1 MGGNMSKFYDEKTA
15 EMVLINVF
23 KFPQLLDQPDK
34 FYLSSD
40 DFYSKFH
47 KTIFVSI
54 NNLFVQG
61 LEHLTTLDIENY
73 LHSKPDFKKIFDDG
87 NGSQL
92 LGNADT
98 SADINSFQYYYER
111 LKKLTL
117 LRAFDHNGID
127 IEPEFKII
135 DDYDIEQIADSI
147 DQRIERIKSDY
158 LSKTWSISKHAGEG
172 LEDLINSLKQQPE
185 FGIPLYGKLINTITR
200 GARLRKF
207 YLRSAPTGLGKSRM
221 MIADICNF
229 SCDEI
234 YDLNKRQWVQNGASQ
249 PSVFISTELGIDE
262 CQTMA
267 LAFLSGVKEDIIL
280 NGTYSTGEEERV
292 LRAAQILSRSPI
304 WIEHLPDFSIR
315 DIENVIRRNRR
326 ENGVLYYGFDYIHSS
341 LRILEEISQRTKGMK
356 LREDN
361 ILFMLAIRLKDL
373 CNELGI
379 FIMSSTQLNADWESR
394 ETSNQ
399 NVLRGAKAIGDKID
413 VGYISLPVTEQDRE
427 ALAPFVQASCLPM
440 PNIVHHIYK
449 NRRGKFKSVKLW
461 CHGDLSI
468 CRVDPLFLTEDDY
481 TTINIEDFEI
491 VVKKE

>member
-1 MGGNMSKFYDEKTA
+1 MSKFYDQKTEEA
-15 EMVLINVF
+15 VLLNLF
-23 KFPQLLDQPDK
+23 KFPLLLEQVDK
-34 FYLSSD
+34 FYFSTD
-40 DFYSKFH
+40 DFNNKFH
-47 KTIFVSI
+47 KMLFATM
-54 NNLFVQG
+54 NNLVVQG
-61 LEHLTTLDIENY
+61 LEHLSVFDIENY
-73 LHSKPDFKKIFDDG
+73 LHSRPEYKQMFDSNMG
-87 NGSQL
+87 KNL
-92 LGNADT
+92 LETAEEKADL
-98 SADINSFQYYYER
+98 DSFEYYYGK

-117 LRAFDHNGID
+117 LRAFDSNGID
-127 IEPEFKII
+127 VDKELDVI
-135 DDYDIEQIADSI
+135 DEHSIEQLAEVI
-147 DQRIERIKSDY
+147 DQRIEKIKLDY
-158 LSKTWSISKHAGEG
+158 LSKTWSVSKQAGEG
-172 LEDLINSLKQQPE
+172 LLDLIESLKEQPE
-185 FGIPLYGKLINTITR
+185 FGIPLYGSLINSVTR

-229 SCDEI
+229 ACDEI
-234 YDLNKRQWVQNGASQ
+234 YDTRKRQWVQNGTSE

-267 LAFLSGVKEDIIL
+267 LAFLSGVREDAIL
-280 NGTYSTGEEERV
+280 NGTYYGDEEDRV
-292 LRAAQILSRSPI
+292 LRAAEILGRSPI

-315 DIENVIRRNRR
+315 DIENVIKRNRR
-326 ENGVLYYGFDYIHSS
+326 ENGILYYGFDYIHSS
-341 LRILEEISQRTKGMK
+341 LKILEEISQRTKGMK

-399 NVLRGAKAIGDKID
+399 NVLRGAKAIGDKVD
-413 VGYISLPVTEQDRE
+413 VGYISLPVTDQDKE
-427 ALAPFVQASCLPM
+427 ALAPFIQASCIPT
-440 PNIVHHIYK
+440 PNLVHHIYK

-461 CHGDLSI
+461 CNADLAT
-468 CRVDPLFLTEDDY
+468 CRVEPLFLTDNDY

>member
-1 MGGNMSKFYDEKTA
+1 MTKFYDQKT
-15 EMVLINVF
+15 EETVLLNLF
-23 KFPQLLDQPDK
+23 KFPMLLEQVDK
-34 FYLSSD
+34 YYFSTG
-40 DFYSKFH
+40 DFDNKFH
-47 KTIFVSI
+47 KMVFTII
-54 NNLFVQG
+54 NNLVVQG
-61 LEHLTTLDIENY
+61 LEHISVFDIENFLY
-73 LHSKPDFKKIFDDG
+73 SRPEHKELFSSYKGKE
-87 NGSQL
+87 L
-92 LGNADT
+92 LESAEQK
-98 SADINSFQYYYER
+98 ADINSFEYYYGK

-117 LRAFDHNGID
+117 LRAYDSNGID
-127 IEPEFKII
+127 VNKELESL
-135 DDYDIEQIADSI
+135 DEHDIEQLADSI
-147 DQRIERIKSDY
+147 DQRIEKIKLDY
-158 LSKTWSISKHAGEG
+158 LSKTWSISKQAGEG
-172 LEDLINSLKQQPE
+172 LVDLIESLKEQPE
-185 FGIPLYGKLINTITR
+185 FGIPLYGSLINSVTR

-229 SCDEI
+229 ACDEI
-234 YDLNKRQWVQNGASQ
+234 YDTRKRQWVQNGTAE

-267 LAFLSGVKEDIIL
+267 LAFLSGVREDAIL
-280 NGTYSTGEEERV
+280 NGTYYNDEEDRV
-292 LRAAQILSRSPI
+292 LRAAQILGRSPI

-341 LRILEEISQRTKGMK
+341 LKILEEISQRTKGMK

-373 CNELGI
+373 CNELGV

-394 ETSNQ
+394 DTSNQ
-399 NVLRGAKAIGDKID
+399 NVLRGAKAIGDKVD
-413 VGYISLPVTEQDRE
+413 VGYISLPVTDQDKE
-427 ALAPFVQASCLPM
+427 ALIPFIQASCIPM

-461 CHGDLSI
+461 CYGDLAT
-468 CRVDPLFLTEDDY
+468 CRVEPLFLTDNDY

>member
-1 MGGNMSKFYDEKTA
+1 MSKFYDQKTEEA
-15 EMVLINVF
+15 VLLNLF
-23 KFPQLLDQPDK
+23 KFPLLLEQVDK
-34 FYLSSD
+34 YYFSTG
-40 DFYSKFH
+40 DFDNKFH
-47 KTIFVSI
+47 KMVFTII
-54 NNLFVQG
+54 NNLVVQG
-61 LEHLTTLDIENY
+61 LEQISVFDIDNF
-73 LHSKPDFKKIFDDG
+73 LHSRQEHKELFASYKG
-87 NGSQL
+87 REL
-92 LGNADT
+92 LESAEQK
-98 SADINSFQYYYER
+98 ADINSFEYYYGK

-117 LRAFDHNGID
+117 LRAYDSNGID
-127 IEPEFKII
+127 VNKELETL
-135 DDYDIEQIADSI
+135 DEHDIEQLADSI
-147 DQRIERIKSDY
+147 DQRIEKIKLDY
-158 LSKTWSISKHAGEG
+158 LSKTWSISKQAGEG
-172 LEDLINSLKQQPE
+172 LVDLIESLKEQPE
-185 FGIPLYGKLINTITR
+185 FGIPLYGSLINSVTR

-229 SCDEI
+229 ACDEI
-234 YDLNKRQWVQNGASQ
+234 YDTRKRQWVQNGTSE

-267 LAFLSGVKEDIIL
+267 LAFLSGVREDAIL
-280 NGTYSTGEEERV
+280 NGTYYNDEEDRV
-292 LRAAQILSRSPI
+292 LRAAQILGRSPI

-341 LRILEEISQRTKGMK
+341 LKILEEISQRTKGMK

-373 CNELGI
+373 CNELGV

-394 ETSNQ
+394 DTSNQ
-399 NVLRGAKAIGDKID
+399 NVLRGAKAIGDKVD
-413 VGYISLPVTEQDRE
+413 VGYISLPVTDQDKE
-427 ALAPFVQASCLPM
+427 ALTPFIQASCIPM

-461 CHGDLSI
+461 CYGDLAT
-468 CRVDPLFLTEDDY
+468 CRVEPLFLTDNDY

-491 VVKKE
+491 IVKKE

>member
-1 MGGNMSKFYDEKTA
+1 MNKFYDQKTEEA
-15 EMVLINVF
+15 VLLNLF
-23 KFPQLLDQPDK
+23 KFPLLLEQVDK
-34 FYLSSD
+34 FYFSTD
-40 DFYSKFH
+40 DFTNKYH
-47 KTIFVSI
+47 KMLFATI
-54 NNLFVQG
+54 NNLVVQG
-61 LEHLTTLDIENY
+61 LEHLSIFDVENY
-73 LHSKPDFKKIFDDG
+73 LHSRPEYKNMFDSNNGKEFLDAADG
-87 NGSQL
+87 V
-92 LGNADT
+92 ADL
-98 SADINSFQYYYER
+98 NSFEYYYGK

-117 LRAFDHNGID
+117 LRAFDSNGVDVDSELKILDEHGIEELAD
-127 IEPEFKII
+127 I
-135 DDYDIEQIADSI
+135 I
-147 DQRIERIKSDY
+147 DQRIDKIKYEY
-158 LSKTWSISKHAGEG
+158 LSKTWSISKQAGEG
-172 LEDLINSLKQQPE
+172 LLDLIESLKQQPE
-185 FGIPLYGKLINTITR
+185 FGIPLYGSLINSITR

-229 SCDEI
+229 ACDEI
-234 YDLNKRQWVQNGASQ
+234 YDTRKRQWVQNGTAE

-267 LAFLSGVKEDIIL
+267 LAFLSGVREDAIL
-280 NGTYSTGEEERV
+280 NGTYYNDEEDRV
-292 LRAAQILSRSPI
+292 LHAAQILNRSPI

-341 LRILEEISQRTKGMK
+341 LKILEEISQRTKGMK

-373 CNELGI
+373 CNELGV

-394 ETSNQ
+394 DTSNQ
-399 NVLRGAKAIGDKID
+399 NVLRGAKAIGDKVD
-413 VGYISLPVTEQDRE
+413 VGYISLPITEQDKE
-427 ALAPFVQASCLPM
+427 ALTPFIQASCIPM
-440 PNIVHHIYK
+440 PNMVHHIYK

-461 CHGDLSI
+461 CYADLST
-468 CRVDPLFLTEDDY
+468 CRVEPLFLTDNDY

>member
-1 MGGNMSKFYDEKTA
+1 MSKFYDQKTEEA
-15 EMVLINVF
+15 VLLNLF
-23 KFPQLLDQPDK
+23 KFPFLLEQMDK
-34 FYLSSD
+34 FYISTD
-40 DFYSKFH
+40 DFNNKFH
-47 KTIFVSI
+47 RMLFVTI
-54 NNLFVQG
+54 NNLVVQG
-61 LEHLTTLDIENY
+61 LQHISIFDIENY
-73 LHSKPDFKKIFDDG
+73 LDSRPEYKKMFDDNSGKQLLSTAEDKADVQSFEYYYDKLKKI
-87 NGSQL
+87 
-92 LGNADT
+92 T
-98 SADINSFQYYYER
+98 V
-111 LKKLTL
+111 
-117 LRAFDHNGID
+117 LRAFDNNGID
-127 IEPEFKII
+127 VDKEFGLIEEHSIEGLI
-135 DDYDIEQIADSI
+135 DII
-147 DQRIERIKSDY
+147 DQRIDKIKTDY
-158 LSKTWSISKHAGEG
+158 LSKTWSISKQAGDG
-172 LEDLINSLKQQPE
+172 LLDLINNLKEQPE
-185 FGIPLYGKLINTITR
+185 FGIPLYGSLINSVTR

-229 SCDEI
+229 ACDEI
-234 YDLNKRQWVQNGASQ
+234 YDIRKQAWVQNGTAE

-280 NGTYSTGEEERV
+280 NGSYQGDEEDRV
-292 LRAAQILSRSPI
+292 LRAAQILGRSPI

-315 DIENVIRRNRR
+315 DIENVIKRNRR

-379 FIMSSTQLNADWESR
+379 FIISSTQLNADWESR

-399 NVLRGAKAIGDKID
+399 NVLRGAKAIGDKVD

-427 ALAPFVQASCLPM
+427 ALAPFIQASCVPT

-449 NRRGKFKSVKLW
+449 NRRGRFKSVKLW
-461 CHGDLSI
+461 CYGDLAT
-468 CRVDPLFLTEDDY
+468 CRVEPLFLTDNDY